1 VLDTRLTVKV
11 LEFSGGEREDLPYR
25 KYCMGCRG
33 MFRDT
38 TRSVSREW
46 PEKIFSLGMRVA
58 VKASASLWW
67 DDRLDAW
74 RWGSFVVG

>member
-1 VLDTRLTVKV
+1 VKV

-46 PEKIFSLGMRVA
+46 PEKIFSPGYE
-58 VKASASLWW
+58 SCCQGECFSL
-67 DDRLDAW
+67 
-74 RWGSFVVG
+74 VGRQT